1 MFHDVFACLMVLT
14 LFVFVSVAA
23 ADKENTQRSKAEAQS
38 DPSAPSEADDDD
50 AEDSDSAGSRP
61 SVTSVQRRAAAKK
74 ARTGAHRAGAGD
86 QSVAADPRVKNPQW
100 ARRTKGKVL
109 SYRAQQV
116 SHQLQDA

>member
-1 MFHDVFACLMVLT
+1 MVLT

-50 AEDSDSAGSRP
+50 AEDSDSTGSAGSRP